1 MDGGGAEDPEANPTA
16 RGSVCGGTG
25 LGVLLRSQCFFLFSF
40 PNSVAVAHDG
50 HGRAVVKQAIE
61 NRRGDGRVSKNH
73 ASFAQRTITRYQYG
87 LGFVHSADKLEEQ
100 MRDIST
106 PCGFDRGS
114 PQVSHMR
121 FPSYPSDLRDDF
133 PFRYGVD

>member
-1 MDGGGAEDPEANPTA
+1 MAEGPKTLKQIQQRAVLFVEVPVLESFYAANA
-16 RGSVCGGTG
+16 
-25 LGVLLRSQCFFLFSF
+25 FFLFSF

-100 MRDIST
+100 MR
-106 PCGFDRGS
+106 
-114 PQVSHMR
+114 